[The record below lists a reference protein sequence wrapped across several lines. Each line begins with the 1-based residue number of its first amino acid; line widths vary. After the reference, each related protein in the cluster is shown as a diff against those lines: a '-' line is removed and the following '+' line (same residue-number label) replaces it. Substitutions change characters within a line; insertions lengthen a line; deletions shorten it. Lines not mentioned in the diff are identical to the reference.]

1 MKKIRFDLFA
11 ILTVNFTGSLGFSL
25 VIPILVFLVTK
36 FGGNGFIYGV
46 VGASYAFCTFLAA
59 PILGRWSDIFG
70 RKPIIL
76 FSQIGTLVGWVVLLL
91 SLFLPVVKLH
101 TLSVPIVGT
110 FTLTFPLLILFLA
123 RCIDGL
129 TAGDIAA
136 AQAYVADISNEED
149 RNKSYGLLSVASN
162 IGFII
167 GPGLA
172 GILASTF
179 LHEKL
184 PVILAIVV
192 SFLAISF
199 VKIYLPESHKKE
211 RQATA
216 IRTSLLEVLD
226 INIILM
232 LLIYFILYIG
242 FSIFYTGFPI
252 FAVGRLHWAIGKMG
266 LFFSY
271 LAIAM
276 AIVQGPI
283 LAFLSR
289 RFSDI
294 SLAVVGTIILGIN
307 FLLLTTGND
316 GYILL
321 AFTCFA
327 LGNGI
332 MWPSVL
338 SLLSKVAGQHQGT
351 VQGFASSA
359 GSLASIIGLLLGGVL
374 YNFFNGGAFFFS
386 AGLVFV
392 TIIFFF
398 ILSSVCRQ
406 ISVRI
411 SI

>member
-1 MKKIRFDLFA
+1 MRKIRFDLFA

-46 VGASYAFCTFLAA
+46 VGASYSLCTFIAA
-59 PILGRWSDIFG
+59 PFLGKWSDNFG
-70 RKPIIL
+70 RKPVIL
-76 FSQIGTLVGWVVLLL
+76 ISQIGTLIGWIVLLAG
-91 SLFLPVVKLH
+91 LFLPITVLGH
-101 TLSVPIVGT
+101 LQFPIIGA
-110 FTLTFPLLILFLA
+110 FTLTLPLIVLFLA
-123 RCIDGL
+123 RCIDGI

-136 AQAYVADISNEED
+136 TQAYVADISD
-149 RNKSYGLLSVASN
+149 PQHRNRSYGLLSVASN

-167 GPGLA
+167 GPALA
-172 GILASTF
+172 GILASTV

-192 SFLAISF
+192 SFFAILF
-199 VKIYLPESHKKE
+199 VKLYLPESHKKE
-211 RQATA
+211 KQQIAA
-216 IRTSLLEVLD
+216 KTSLFKALNA
-226 INIILM
+226 NISLM
-232 LLIYFILYIG
+232 LLIYFVLYIG
-242 FSIFYTGFPI
+242 FSIFYTGFPLY
-252 FAVGRLHWAIGKMG
+252 AVGPLHWTIGKMG

-283 LAFLSR
+283 LGFLSK

-294 SLAVVGTIILGIN
+294 SLAIVGTIILGIN

-316 GYILL
+316 GFILL

-327 LGNGI
+327 FGNGI

-338 SLLSKVAGQHQGT
+338 SLLSKVAGEHQGT
-351 VQGFASSA
+351 VQGFANSA

-374 YNFFNGGAFFFS
+374 FTYFSGGAFFFS
-386 AGLVFV
+386 AGLVFA
-392 TIIFFF
+392 TIILFF
-398 ILSSVCRQ
+398 ILSFVCKQ
-406 ISVRI
+406 ISLQL
-411 SI
+411 SS